1 MCYLLGMSKNTTLTA
16 KAEAPVTPVTAHTI
30 AFTDSVKKVASGKTF
45 TVNAPKGITING
57 TRYESGTSAPIV
69 NVKIGGWSVPMESVR
84 DIIRDIATALSTIK
98 GLGDALTE
106 SAPSVTRGYRHED
119 RVAVIRAVVASGKT
133 VTAESLI
140 NAVNA
145 AKESRATS
153 TTTATNA
160 VATMSDIDDTFTA
173 LGL

>member
-1 MCYLLGMSKNTTLTA
+1 MSTGKNATA
-16 KAEAPVTPVTAHTI
+16 NSGASVVTAHTAQFI
-30 AFTDSVKKVASGKTF
+30 ASVQKVVSGKTF

-84 DIIRDIATALSTIK
+84 DIVREIATALSTVK
-98 GLGDALTE
+98 GLGEALTE
-106 SAPSVTRGYRHED
+106 SAPSVTRGYRHDD

-145 AKESRATS
+145 AKESRATTS
-153 TTTATNA
+153 PTAPNG
-160 VATMSDIDDTFTA
+160 DIITLTDVTDLFDE
-173 LGL
+173 LGM

>member
-1 MCYLLGMSKNTTLTA
+1 MSTDKSATA
-16 KAEAPVTPVTAHTI
+16 KSGAPVVTSHTI
-30 AFTDSVKKVASGKTF
+30 AFTDSVKKVVSGKTF

-57 TRYESGTSAPIV
+57 IRYESGTSAPIV
-69 NVKIGGWSVPMESVR
+69 NVKIGGWSVPFESVK
-84 DIIRDIATALSTIK
+84 DIVRDIATALSTVN
-98 GLGDALTE
+98 GLGDALIE

-119 RVAVIRAVVASGKT
+119 RTTVIRAVIESGKP
-133 VTAESLI
+133 VTATALI

-145 AKESRATS
+145 VKESRAT
-153 TTTATNA
+153 TATSTKA